1 MGGTLSAEEPPAEEA
16 LFDPEELRALRN
28 CYAMLASPSN
38 GALEITALLPWAAL
52 FRKGFPWAALFR
64 KMTAASTPVRWQ
76 SFLGTIAR
84 CCKAQRSERLVTIAS
99 LYSGADD
106 APLDKAALKAMLS
119 DALAAARGGGDE
131 PAAVAATSSELDAV
145 VADVLAG
152 VAGGAVPIEAWIGW
166 VTAQLPSLPTAV
178 EGFLLHYL
186 CAVGHASAAGAAIRS
201 HSTAGAGG
209 TRGSSAAQIATS
221 AAQIATSAAQIA
233 TSAVHAEVPA
243 SVLAPLQEPLLSCA
257 EGQSEGTELLTPPSA
272 WLLSLAISRGAREE
286 AADWRCVYASEVM
299 GLSMNR
305 FSHHA
310 DGYAGPTLLLGG
322 RMQVLTTARP
332 PLSPQVHT
340 WTRRSRGRISTL
352 AAPAASSSP
361 SPPPSTC
368 TGPPG
373 SRRTS
378 RSTTRRRK
386 VSSPPRPT
394 SQGVAVHRCL
404 RCSALAARRRASGW
418 CSRTT

>member
-1 MGGTLSAEEPPAEEA
+1 
-16 LFDPEELRALRN
+16 
-28 CYAMLASPSN
+28 
-38 GALEITALLPWAAL
+38 
-52 FRKGFPWAALFR
+52 
-64 KMTAASTPVRWQ
+64 
-76 SFLGTIAR
+76 
-84 CCKAQRSERLVTIAS
+84 
-99 LYSGADD
+99 
-106 APLDKAALKAMLS
+106 
-119 DALAAARGGGDE
+119 
-131 PAAVAATSSELDAV
+131 
-145 VADVLAG
+145 
-152 VAGGAVPIEAWIGW
+152 VPIEAGIGW

-209 TRGSSAAQIATS
+209 TRGSS

-310 DGYAGPTLLLGG
+310 DGYAGPTLLL
-322 RMQVLTTARP
+322 VLTDAAEVFGACMDSALKGGACKCSPRRVRP
-332 PLSPQVHT
+332 FPHRCIHGL
-340 WTRRSRGRISTL
+340 G
-352 AAPAASSSP
+352 A
-361 SPPPSTC
+361 
-368 TGPPG
+368 
-373 SRRTS
+373 
-378 RSTTRRRK
+378 
-386 VSSPPRPT
+386 
-394 SQGVAVHRCL
+394 QGV
-404 RCSALAARRRASGW
+404 G
-418 CSRTT
+418 

>member
-119 DALAAARGGGDE
+119 DALTAARGGGDE

-145 VADVLAG
+145 VADVLTG

-209 TRGSSAAQIATS
+209 TRDRPDSSAAQIATS
-221 AAQIATSAAQIA
+221 TAQIATSTGQIATSAAQIA

-310 DGYAGPTLLLGG
+310 DGYAGPTLLL
-322 RMQVLTTARP
+322 VLTDAAEVFGAYMDSA
-332 PLSPQVHT
+332 LKGGACKCSP
-340 WTRRSRGRISTL
+340 RRVLPFPHRCIHGL
-352 AAPAASSSP
+352 GA
-361 SPPPSTC
+361 
-368 TGPPG
+368 
-373 SRRTS
+373 
-378 RSTTRRRK
+378 
-386 VSSPPRPT
+386 
-394 SQGVAVHRCL
+394 QGV
-404 RCSALAARRRASGW
+404 G
-418 CSRTT
+418 

>member
-119 DALAAARGGGDE
+119 DALTAARGGGDE

-209 TRGSSAAQIATS
+209 TRDRPDSSAAQIATS
-221 AAQIATSAAQIA
+221 TGQIATSAAQIA

-310 DGYAGPTLLLGG
+310 DGYAGPTLLL
-322 RMQVLTTARP
+322 VLTDAAEVFGACMDSALKGGARKC
-332 PLSPQVHT
+332 SP
-340 WTRRSRGRISTL
+340 RRVLPFPHRCIHGL
-352 AAPAASSSP
+352 GA
-361 SPPPSTC
+361 
-368 TGPPG
+368 
-373 SRRTS
+373 
-378 RSTTRRRK
+378 
-386 VSSPPRPT
+386 
-394 SQGVAVHRCL
+394 QGV
-404 RCSALAARRRASGW
+404 G
-418 CSRTT
+418 

>member
-119 DALAAARGGGDE
+119 DALTAARGGGDE

-152 VAGGAVPIEAWIGW
+152 AAGGAVPIEAWIGW

-209 TRGSSAAQIATS
+209 TRGSS

-310 DGYAGPTLLLGG
+310 DGYAGPTLLL
-322 RMQVLTTARP
+322 VLTDAAEVFGAYMDSA
-332 PLSPQVHT
+332 LKGGACKCSP
-340 WTRRSRGRISTL
+340 RRVLPFPHRCIHGL
-352 AAPAASSSP
+352 GA
-361 SPPPSTC
+361 
-368 TGPPG
+368 
-373 SRRTS
+373 
-378 RSTTRRRK
+378 
-386 VSSPPRPT
+386 
-394 SQGVAVHRCL
+394 QGV
-404 RCSALAARRRASGW
+404 G
-418 CSRTT
+418 